1 MPCRGIA
8 VEGDLVPV
16 RARSGRQAQHALRR
30 RGDPAY
36 GRLPS
41 PGRSTGDGS
50 GGSLPAHAGT
60 VGADPARPG
69 VRGTI
74 PLAERRWRRYDQA
87 MPEAIAFDT
96 HRFVKRLTD
105 SGFTE
110 RQAETLAEEHVALLN
125 GNLATRTDVAKVE
138 AKIEELRRGTKA
150 DIAKVEAKVEELRRE
165 TRADIAKVEAKVE
178 ELRRET
184 RADIAKVEAK
194 VEELRR
200 ETKADIAKVEAK
212 VEAKIESSKAE
223 LLKWMVGA
231 LVAQGGLIVALVKLL

>member
-1 MPCRGIA
+1 M
-8 VEGDLVPV
+8 PV
-16 RARSGRQAQHALRR
+16 RPRVRTRTRTTGKRRLSGETD
-30 RGDPAY
+30 GIPA
-36 GRLPS
+36 
-41 PGRSTGDGS
+41 GDG
-50 GGSLPAHAGT
+50 P
-60 VGADPARPG
+60 

-74 PLAERRWRRYDQA
+74 PLAERHRRRYDQA

-125 GNLATRTDVAKVE
+125 GNLATRADVAKIE
-138 AKIEELRRGTKA
+138 AKIEELRRG
-150 DIAKVEAKVEELRRE
+150 
-165 TRADIAKVEAKVE
+165 
-178 ELRRET
+178 
-184 RADIAKVEAK
+184 
-194 VEELRR
+194 
-200 ETKADIAKVEAK
+200 TKADIAKVEAK